1 MQKSKCR
8 RSGGGSVRKRSRR
21 GAVLVLFVVLLTV
34 IVGLLGLVIDTGRMM
49 ASHREAQN
57 AADAAAL
64 AGAYDLMRGKTAGQ
78 AETSAVA
85 FVQTYNGMSTAAGPF
100 LHIPPTTG
108 TYAGSANAVEAIVN
122 YPMNTLFV
130 HVLGGSQ
137 SQMIQARAVARF
149 ENVAAGEGAIVLD
162 PSAIPGIAVGGNGTL
177 KVIGDVIVNS
187 AGGGVDENN
196 VPVNNGNNGVAA
208 DGGTSSNST
217 NGIYATN
224 IMVVGGVNNPAL
236 FKNIDPANPAS
247 PLHAKELPGPDPLA
261 FLTTPT
267 VGNGVINTT
276 YGKVSVGNNNN
287 VTLNPGIYQQL
298 KITGGTAVLKPGIY
312 VISASNTN
320 GLQITGGNVT
330 AKGIMFYN
338 TGSNYD
344 PNSGAPDN
352 TDSPDPLNL
361 TPPPSASQQSGV
373 QYGDVTINAGM
384 QFTPIN
390 TADMTLNY
398 TAAQRAALKPFDGML
413 FYQRRKNPVG
423 ASIEGNSS
431 TGKLTGTIYAKW
443 AKFKIT
449 GSGNYDAQYVVGS
462 IALTGGGI
470 VTLNYNGTNV
480 AKAPQVFLVY

>member
-1 MQKSKCR
+1 M
-8 RSGGGSVRKRSRR
+8 
-21 GAVLVLFVVLLTV
+21 LFVLLLAV
-34 IVGLLGLVIDTGRMM
+34 MVGLLGLVIDTGRMM
-49 ASHREAQN
+49 ASHRQAQN

-64 AGAYDLMRGKTAGQ
+64 AGAFDLMRGKTAGQ
-78 AETSAVA
+78 AETSAA
-85 FVQTYNGMSTAAGPF
+85 TFVQTYNGMSTAAGPF

-108 TYAGSANAVEAIVN
+108 AFAGEANTVEAIVN

-149 ENVAAGEGAIVLD
+149 ENVASGEGAIVLD
-162 PSAIPGIAVGGNGTL
+162 PSAVPGIAVGGNGTL
-177 KVIGDVIVNS
+177 RTIGDIIVNS

-217 NGIYATN
+217 NGVYATN

-236 FKNIDPANPAS
+236 FKNVDPLNPDS
-247 PLHAKELPGPDPLA
+247 PLHAKQLPGPDPLA
-261 FLTTPT
+261 YLPTPY
-267 VGNGVINTT
+267 VGNGVINAT
-276 YGKVSVGNNNN
+276 YGKVAVGNGDN

-298 KITGGTAVLKPGIY
+298 KITGGTAVLNPGIY

-320 GLQITGGNVT
+320 GMQITGGNVT

-352 TDSPDPLNL
+352 TDSPDPLSL
-361 TPPPSASQQSGV
+361 TPPPGANQQSGV
-373 QYGDVTINAGM
+373 QYGDITINAGM
-384 QFTPIN
+384 QMSPIN
-390 TADMTLNY
+390 VADPTLNY
-398 TAAQRAALKPFDGML
+398 TSAQRAALKTFDGML
-413 FYQRRKNPVG
+413 FFQRRKNPVG
-423 ASIEGNSS
+423 ASIQGNSS

-443 AKFKIT
+443 AKFQIS
-449 GSGNYDAQYVVGS
+449 GSGTYDAQFVVGS
-462 IALTGGGI
+462 MALTGGGI
-470 VTLNYNGTNV
+470 VTLQYSGTNE
-480 AKAPQVFLVY
+480 AKAPQVFLVH